1 MQRACIA
8 AGASIGTMLCFGLCC
23 MHALERVVCVCEV
36 SACLAWL
43 HALWTL
49 GISCVVVAS
58 GLLLQWLRLGIPR
71 FSFVPDPV
79 MDHYTAGLTL
89 SFSCAF
95 IYSMLR
101 CICRAMQWLL
111 ALVWLLLRSLTRS
124 ADG

>member
-1 MQRACIA
+1 
-8 AGASIGTMLCFGLCC
+8 

-124 ADG
+124 ANG